1 MPMESENTIN
11 FKTAIPQ
18 IDSGINAHEQQ
29 GSKVNAFAELMSAM
43 LNNVQGDLS
52 DKGTTLILQQ
62 DSESGLASNEQKN
75 SPESSEAAG
84 ANHGVLAAANIHLV
98 NTEINLQKMTG
109 SLLAG
114 DRGGRISDEDAMGN
128 GNVISVKLA
137 PAETTTQFITDIKDI
152 GLEAGIK
159 RNEAQDAGL
168 QGINLLKA
176 ISGQT
181 TQSEIISHSAGK
193 DSIKASSEQTISA
206 NIRQSSMIDSKTV
219 SEVLSSVKP
228 ALETIT
234 SQISVA
240 SNDKDNRILMQS
252 QAASDKPNHIAH
264 NKAVSM
270 LNIPADD
277 TLMAEG
283 VMQVN
288 KNTFSD
294 DLFQKVERLLNNLP
308 NRSEFGSLDGE
319 IISHSAGKDSIKASS
334 EQTISANIRQS
345 SMIDSKTV
353 SEVLSSVKPAL
364 ETITSQ
370 ISVASNDKDNRIL
383 MQSQAASDK
392 PNHIAHNKAVSMLNI
407 PADDTLMAEGV
418 MQVNKNTF
426 SDDLFQKVERL
437 LNNLP
442 NRSEF
447 SSVDGEII
455 SHSTGKDS
463 IKASSEQTILS
474 NAGQQATI
482 APNSMDDAAT
492 AIRPVLATKTMENHG
507 ETASDN
513 RSSLTQTAYS
523 LSSDDLFIQDEK
535 PVYHKPSLEDS
546 IVKNLIDEASSKY
559 LDKAHMSANLYLSER
574 PVSNFLTSADRVIDL
589 PKNINV
595 GDLRFSLVQTGD
607 ASIELT
613 LQPDGIGKLE
623 IEMVSAKGVINAYI
637 GASDPIGKELI
648 ENNLQGIMDALAKEG
663 INIGGFS
670 VFLRDKKG
678 GMNSES
684 GEKKIVFNKEDKEVK
699 AVSLTNNTGRSSKVN
714 IVV

>member
-29 GSKVNAFAELMSAM
+29 GSKGNVFAELMSAM
-43 LNNVQGDLS
+43 LNNVHADLS
-52 DKGTTLILQQ
+52 DKGTTLIFQQ

-137 PAETTTQFITDIKDI
+137 PAETTTQFITDIKNI

-283 VMQVN
+283 DIQVN
-288 KNTFSD
+288 KNTSSD
-294 DLFQKVERLLNNLP
+294 DLFQKVERLMNNLP
-308 NRSEFGSLDGE
+308 NRSEFGSL
-319 IISHSAGKDSIKASS
+319 
-334 EQTISANIRQS
+334 
-345 SMIDSKTV
+345 
-353 SEVLSSVKPAL
+353 
-364 ETITSQ
+364 
-370 ISVASNDKDNRIL
+370 
-383 MQSQAASDK
+383 
-392 PNHIAHNKAVSMLNI
+392 
-407 PADDTLMAEGV
+407 
-418 MQVNKNTF
+418 
-426 SDDLFQKVERL
+426 
-437 LNNLP
+437 
-442 NRSEF
+442 
-447 SSVDGEII
+447 DGEII

-546 IVKNLIDEASSKY
+546 IVKNPIDEASSKH

-595 GDLRFSLVQTGD
+595 GDLRFSLVQKGD

-699 AVSLTNNTGRSSKVN
+699 AVSSTNNTGRSSKVN